1 MKKDAKFNVGQWL
14 PSDQEFYNNW
24 LKQVLKE
31 AEAEQDQTLLPPV
44 QALKDLIESDR
55 YLWNLFHMMF
65 EEVPAKYV
73 ETPMDTPA
81 VHNYHQM
88 LRVINRVMHR
98 APEFNATGLVG
109 FPINAILDYPMAT
122 KAGYVAFMDPRVN
135 QKLRDILDY
144 WGRFLQSPDSTYVL
158 NRSKE
163 GWLGDEALKSM
174 CNAAYGENFHDI
186 FACPN
191 NDIDQQYG
199 FKSWDHFFT
208 RTFNPGVRPVANADD
223 HIVLHITFHLKLNS
237 GLRDNHIH

>member
-24 LKQVLKE
+24 LKKVLKE

-73 ETPMDTPA
+73 ETLMDTPA

-98 APEFNATGLVG
+98 APEFNATG
-109 FPINAILDYPMAT
+109 
-122 KAGYVAFMDPRVN
+122 
-135 QKLRDILDY
+135 
-144 WGRFLQSPDSTYVL
+144 
-158 NRSKE
+158 
-163 GWLGDEALKSM
+163 
-174 CNAAYGENFHDI
+174 
-186 FACPN
+186 
-191 NDIDQQYG
+191 
-199 FKSWDHFFT
+199 
-208 RTFNPGVRPVANADD
+208 
-223 HIVLHITFHLKLNS
+223 
-237 GLRDNHIH
+237 

>member
-24 LKQVLKE
+24 LKKVLKE

-73 ETPMDTPA
+73 ETLMDTPA

-158 NRSKE
+158 NR
-163 GWLGDEALKSM
+163 LKK
-174 CNAAYGENFHDI
+174 D
-186 FACPN
+186 
-191 NDIDQQYG
+191 
-199 FKSWDHFFT
+199 
-208 RTFNPGVRPVANADD
+208 
-223 HIVLHITFHLKLNS
+223 
-237 GLRDNHIH
+237 GLETKH